1 MSKPKKLRNIDY
13 REGSDQ
19 PYRVR
24 VQPFRPAQFTRE
36 ADAIAHRDKL
46 LRARQTGVIADP
58 DADLITVR
66 ELGAEWSASAELE
79 DRTKKAYKSMW
90 RHVQASDFID
100 MPIRMV
106 TPAMVEDWRD
116 ELLRSYPD
124 GEGRE
129 AVRKAMALLQTV
141 MKRGERYGKTNP
153 CLVVD
158 KPKQARTRTI
168 TAISPRQ
175 VEDIRRQMKGADAVL
190 VSVLAYT
197 GMRPE
202 EALALTWGD
211 VQARTIIV
219 DKAVRPDG
227 TIKATKTRRNRT
239 TRLLAPLADDLKA
252 FRVASGKP
260 RDGALVFPR
269 SDGEAWRETD
279 YRNWRKR
286 KFLKATE
293 AAGVDITRPYDLR
306 HSAAS
311 LWLHEGVAPGQVA
324 KWMGHSLTT
333 LDKDYHHVIEDLD
346 PDDRRSADQMIRDA
360 RQDNARTTL
369 HVLASQDQSAA

>member
-1 MSKPKKLRNIDY
+1 VSKPKKLRNIDV
-13 REGSDQ
+13 RPGSDQ

-24 VQPFRPAQFTRE
+24 VKPFRAAQFTRE

-79 DRTKKAYKSMW
+79 DRTVKTYTSMW
-90 RHVQASDFID
+90 KHVQASDFID

-116 ELLRSYPD
+116 EMLS
-124 GEGRE
+124 GGTGTE

-158 KPKQARTRTI
+158 KPKQSRKRTI
-168 TAISPRQ
+168 TVISPRQ
-175 VEDIRRQMKGADAVL
+175 VEDLRRQLQGADAVL

-219 DKAVRPDG
+219 DKAVDPDG

-239 TRLLAPLADDLKA
+239 VRLLGPLADDLKA
-252 FRVASGKP
+252 FRVASGNPK
-260 RDGALVFPR
+260 DSAFIFPR
-269 SDGEAWRETD
+269 EDGKAWKETD
-279 YRNWRKR
+279 YRNWRNR
-286 KFLKATE
+286 KFKKAATD
-293 AAGVDITRPYDLR
+293 AGVNITRPYDLR

-311 LWLHEGVAPGQVA
+311 LWLHELVSPNRVA
-324 KWMGHSLTT
+324 KWMGHSLAT
-333 LDKDYHHVIEDLD
+333 LSKDYDHIIEDVDEDD
-346 PDDRRSADQMIRDA
+346 PRSAEQMIRDA
-360 RQDNARTTL
+360 RQDNARTKL
-369 HVLASQDQSAA
+369 RVLKSQDQSAA